1 MAKIG
6 KNKKACER
14 YKQQGRR
21 ERNKAIRQQKAQKRE
36 EKFRQRREAG
46 KAYEYKPI
54 PYDPESLDKNERK
67 AFFAEQTKRA
77 AKNVDRRLPLQRET
91 SIFDKLDREIAKQ
104 KAADKL
110 RSERRG
116 QRTTVEED
124 DI

>member
-1 MAKIG
+1 MAKNG
-6 KNKKACER
+6 KNKKRCEK

-21 ERNKAIRQQKAQKRE
+21 ERNKAIRQQKARERE

-54 PYDPESLDKNERK
+54 PYNPESTDKNERR
-67 AFFAEQTKRA
+67 AFFAEQARRA

-91 SIFDKLDREIAKQ
+91 SIFDKLDREISKQ

-110 RSERRG
+110 RNERRE
-116 QRTTVEED
+116 QRLTGEED

>member
-1 MAKIG
+1 MAKNG
-6 KNKKACER
+6 KNKKRCEK

-21 ERNKAIRQQKAQKRE
+21 ERNKAIRQEKAKARE

-54 PYDPESLDKNERK
+54 PYDPQSADKKERK
-67 AFFAEQTKRA
+67 AFYAEQARRA

-104 KAADKL
+104 KAVDKL
-110 RSERRG
+110 RNERRG
-116 QRTTVEED
+116 QRSTGEED